1 MGKSV
6 FEMSDEEI
14 MGLEDDAFD
23 GVVDEEV
30 ADTPDE
36 EEEEETSEDEPEDQ
50 ESESAEEEASDEESE
65 DEAEA
70 ESDETPEEEASEEG
84 KTGDEK
90 PVEKTSSDVDYQA
103 VYARIMETPIRA
115 NGKEIKLQSV
125 DEAVSLIQMGANYTK
140 KMAELKPN
148 LKILKTLK
156 THNLLDESKLSYLI
170 DLSNNN
176 PDAIAK
182 LLSDS
187 KIDPLD
193 IDTSKAESYKT
204 TVQTATDQE
213 VVLEEV
219 LADLRESDHFGKLSE
234 VVTKQ
239 WDVKSRQSVYQQP
252 EFLKRLH
259 DHMVPNAE
267 GQSIF
272 DYVSAEVERRKVLGL
287 VNAGAS
293 DYDTYISVGNELFEQ
308 AKTQQAPA
316 TVGERRVIKPASKP
330 ASVVDPQLVKKQK
343 QAASMAPKGKPV
355 KQDMDFNPLDMSDE
369 EFEKF
374 EKANRY

>member
-1 MGKSV
+1 MGKNV

-30 ADTPDE
+30 AETSDEEEE

-50 ESESAEEEASDEESE
+50 ESESAEEEASDE
-65 DEAEA
+65 
-70 ESDETPEEEASEEG
+70 TPEEEASDEG
-84 KTGDEK
+84 KTEDKNPTEK
-90 PVEKTSSDVDYQA
+90 DPVDGVDYQA

-156 THNLLDESKLSYLI
+156 THNLLDESKLTYLI

-259 DHMVPNAE
+259 DHMVPDAE

-287 VNAGAS
+287 VKAGAS
-293 DYDTYISVGNELFEQ
+293 DYDTYISVGNDLFEQ
-308 AKTQQAPA
+308 AKAQQAPA

-330 ASVVDPQLVKKQK
+330 ASVVDPQLVK
-343 QAASMAPKGKPV
+343 
-355 KQDMDFNPLDMSDE
+355 
-369 EFEKF
+369 
-374 EKANRY
+374 NRSKLLRWHQRETCQTRHGFQPIGYV

>member
-23 GVVDEEV
+23 GVVDEVV
-30 ADTPDE
+30 ANTPDE

-50 ESESAEEEASDEESE
+50 EPESAEEEASDEESE

-70 ESDETPEEEASEEG
+70 ESDETPEEEASDEG

-90 PVEKTSSDVDYQA
+90 PVEKTSADVDYQA

-156 THNLLDESKLSYLI
+156 THNLLDEYKLSYLI